1 MDSPDTSTAGTSGA
15 MPQPGLRRRLLGAG
29 IVGLAGSLL
38 PSLAARA
45 SASTP
50 DDAAPTTTA
59 PPQRPTGDDVA
70 LLQFAQSVEL
80 AVVELYGV
88 ALGSNGLGDGLLAL
102 LTETRATHVA
112 YAQSLSAMLGTDA
125 TGATATEVIE
135 AGRAAF
141 ATGNDHDVA
150 TAAHDLEAVAVATHT
165 ELLGLLLGT
174 DAASLVASILIVEAR
189 HSLVFGKLAG
199 INDLDALLL
208 TNADAL
214 APGRG

>member
-15 MPQPGLRRRLLGAG
+15 RPQPGLRRRLLGAG

-45 SASTP
+45 SAATP

-59 PPQRPTGDDVA
+59 PPQRPTGDDVV

-88 ALGSNGLGDGLLAL
+88 ALGSNGLGDGLRAL

-112 YAQSLSAMLGTDA
+112 YAQSLAFC
-125 TGATATEVIE
+125 EFIE
-135 AGRAAF
+135 RQYGRAALVKMIAGGASGVAPAQSFEAWVRLPLTTAF
-141 ATGNDHDVA
+141 ADWRA
-150 TAAHDLEAVAVATHT
+150 ELE
-165 ELLGLLLGT
+165 L
-174 DAASLVASILIVEAR
+174 R
-189 HSLVFGKLAG
+189 
-199 INDLDALLL
+199 
-208 TNADAL
+208 
-214 APGRG
+214 